1 MKLPRRSVNDR
12 GSFFGLTLIEVL
24 IVVGIIVVLLGA
36 GAPVAYN
43 FYYQAQFEA
52 EYNLLFSILQ
62 QARNLAMA
70 NRNESAHGVYLESE
84 TFIVFQGSS
93 FAARTA
99 SQDREFPRANSV
111 TITGASEIVFTALGG
126 ETSSTTFSVSDS
138 AHSRDLFV
146 NSEGLI
152 YEPNY

>member
-1 MKLPRRSVNDR
+1 M
-12 GSFFGLTLIEVL
+12 
-24 IVVGIIVVLLGA
+24 GILVVLLGA

-43 FYYQAQFEA
+43 FYYQAQFES
-52 EYNLLFSILQ
+52 EYSLLFSILQ
-62 QARNLAMA
+62 QARNLAMI

-99 SQDREFPRANSV
+99 SQDREFPRSTQV
-111 TITGASEIVFTALGG
+111 TISGPSEIVFAVLSG
-126 ETSSTTFSVSDS
+126 ETASTTFSFSNS
-138 AHSRDLFV
+138 NYSRDIFV
-146 NSEGLI
+146 NTEGLI